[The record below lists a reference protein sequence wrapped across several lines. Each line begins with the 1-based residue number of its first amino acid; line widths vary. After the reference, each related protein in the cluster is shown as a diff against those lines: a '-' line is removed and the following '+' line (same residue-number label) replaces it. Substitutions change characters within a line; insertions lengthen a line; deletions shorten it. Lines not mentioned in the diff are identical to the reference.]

1 MIVVPDEAKSLQPP
15 SLLNVSSL
23 VLGLTGWGSA
33 LAANA
38 AQHRPAWRSAT
49 DDVDCGA
56 AGLHRQAF
64 MFTACWVAGY
74 YLQKRAN
81 YMQARA
87 NRDVALYVAQHPQDF
102 KPEEKRK
109 FKEVLEPAH
118 PIY

>member
-1 MIVVPDEAKSLQPP
+1 MIVVADEAKSLQPP

-23 VLGLTGWGSA
+23 VLGLSGWGSA

-38 AQHRPAWRSAT
+38 AQHRPAWRS
-49 DDVDCGA
+49 
-56 AGLHRQAF
+56 GLHRQAF